1 HQLPRPRARDR
12 HAVERRGG
20 RAHRHI
26 RRWLRGPEPAQ
37 VELLGKARP
46 HDEEAVLRETRNRQ
60 VPHDPAGGIEH
71 GSEREAP
78 GPGYARGKDPI
89 EPGARS
95 APGDLVLA
103 IVGGLVQAY
112 RPARSEEHT

>member
-1 HQLPRPRARDR
+1 MLHQLPRPRARDR

-37 VELLGKARP
+37 VKVLGKARP
-46 HDEEAVLRETRNRQ
+46 NDEEAVLRETRNRQ

-71 GSEREAP
+71 GGEREP
-78 GPGYARGKDPI
+78 SGLGYARDRKSTRLNSSHSHISYAVFCLKTKKTTTLP
-89 EPGARS
+89 
-95 APGDLVLA
+95 
-103 IVGGLVQAY
+103 
-112 RPARSEEHT
+112 